1 MNDIERRRKMS
12 FINLAALFVF
22 LIWVFIKTV
31 SYGKWTWNNKNRLGA
46 IVIVVIALASLIL
59 PIYSIYFRE

>member
-1 MNDIERRRKMS
+1 MS
-12 FINLAALFVF
+12 YINLFVVFAL

-31 SYGKWTWNNKNRLGA
+31 SYGKWTWDKKNRLGA